1 MWSVRERTVGTH
13 SGDGYG
19 GLVRTLGTEV
29 LWHGMVVRYDGT
41 VRCGVVGTVE
51 RHGTNTAR

>member
-1 MWSVRERTVGTH
+1 MGTH

-19 GLVRTLGTEV
+19 GLVWTLGTEV

-41 VRCGVVGTVE
+41 IRSGVVGTVE
-51 RHGTNTAR
+51 WHGTNTAR

>member
-1 MWSVRERTVGTH
+1 MGTH

-51 RHGTNTAR
+51 RHGTNTAREVRYG